1 MGTLCVAKIQ
11 KKRKSIEKSY
21 LDVLYGSRNMRNR
34 FNILEILLLAL
45 KNMIQLYLSFEIGRF
60 EVGGAGFSL
69 KFNTFA
75 IDLTM
80 GIPTVNQ

>member
-21 LDVLYGSRNMRNR
+21 LDVLYGPRNTRNR

-45 KNMIQLYLSFEIGRF
+45 KNITQLHLSFEIDRF
-60 EVGGAGFSL
+60 EVEVLDF
-69 KFNTFA
+69 
-75 IDLTM
+75 
-80 GIPTVNQ
+80 Q